1 MLKKLNHI
9 AIVVPDLQAACD
21 NYKRRFSAE
30 VSDLKDL
37 PAQGVTTAFVKLA
50 DSTVELLHPFGE
62 NSPVARF
69 LEKNPRGAIHH
80 LCYEV
85 QDLDSA
91 ISKLV
96 GEGATVLGDGKP
108 KIGAHNKPVVFL
120 DPRDFTGVLI
130 ELEQA

>member
-9 AIVVPDLQAACD
+9 AIVVPDLQLACD
-21 NYKRRFSAE
+21 NYQARFGAD
-30 VSDLKDL
+30 VSSLKDL
-37 PAQGVTTAFVKLA
+37 PAQGVTTAFVQLA
-50 DSTVELLHPFGE
+50 DSTVELLHPLGK
-62 NSPVARF
+62 NSPITRF

-85 QDLDSA
+85 DDLDKA
-91 ISKLV
+91 ILNLV
-96 GEGATVLGDGKP
+96 AEGAKVLGDGKP
-108 KIGAHNKPVVFL
+108 KPGAHNKPVVFL

>member
-9 AIVVPDLQAACD
+9 AIVVPDLQAACET
-21 NYKRRFSAE
+21 YRTRFGAA
-30 VSDLKDL
+30 VSDVKDL
-37 PAQGVTTAFVKLA
+37 PAHGVTTAFVQMA
-50 DSTVELLHPFGE
+50 DSTVELLHPLGD

-69 LEKNPRGAIHH
+69 LEKNPRGSIHH

-85 QDLDSA
+85 DDLDSA
-91 ISKLV
+91 VAALLE
-96 GEGATVLGDGKP
+96 EGATILGDGKP
-108 KIGAHNKPVVFL
+108 KIGAHDKPVVFL